1 MVPKLKVTLS
11 EKMEIVKLI
20 IMETVVSGKMT
31 PAYATHEVG
40 HSLGLKHKDDENNT
54 INRSEIKTSNLMSRP
69 QWEISK
75 QTISEQKQIIIQNI
89 PDEKNKN

>member
-1 MVPKLKVTLS
+1 
-11 EKMEIVKLI
+11 
-20 IMETVVSGKMT
+20 METVVSGKMT